1 MRRAVARIG
10 RKLWAALE
18 PQLAALAKP
27 EDDQRLDAPPSDG
40 GVPRAMRTARRI
52 VDGESGELERDLD
65 SVTRLAARRADRH
78 SMREFARL
86 GIKIADAAP
95 ATAKLLPKWR
105 RENVGRITGMLD
117 DQLDKIER
125 ILADGDSM
133 RVETL
138 AKEIRRQCIDV
149 SDSRAEMIARDQVL
163 TLNAQITQARQ
174 IDAGITE
181 YVWTTSGDERVRAE
195 HQELEG
201 QTFSWEDPPPVGHPG
216 EDVMCRCVAF
226 PILPELESE

>member
-1 MRRAVARIG
+1 MARVG

-27 EDDQRLDAPPSDG
+27 EDEEDRKLDAPPPPSD
-40 GVPRAMRTARRI
+40 GVPRAVRTARRI
-52 VDGESGELERDLD
+52 VEEESGELERDLD
-65 SVTRLAARRADRH
+65 SATRLAARRADRH

-86 GIKIADAAP
+86 GIKLSDAAP
-95 ATAKLLPKWR
+95 AVAKVLPKWR
-105 RENVGRITGMLD
+105 KENVGRITGMLD

-125 ILADGDSM
+125 ILEDGGGM

-174 IDAGITE
+174 LDAGITE
-181 YVWTTSGDERVRAE
+181 YVWTTSNDERVRPE

-201 QTFSWEDPPPVGHPG
+201 QTFSWEDPPTVGHPG
-216 EDVMCRCVAF
+216 EDVLCRCVAF
-226 PILPELESE
+226 PVLPELDGE